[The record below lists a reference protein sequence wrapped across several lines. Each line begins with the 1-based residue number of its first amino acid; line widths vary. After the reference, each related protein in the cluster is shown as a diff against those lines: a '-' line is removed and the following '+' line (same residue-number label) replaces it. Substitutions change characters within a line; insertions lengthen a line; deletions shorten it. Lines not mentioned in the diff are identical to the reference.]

1 MVGMRAL
8 GPALALLVA
17 CSGEVSGVG
26 GDGGPGGG
34 DGGSGGGGADAAAA
48 VDESAE
54 LYDPQ
59 AFPRFDIE
67 LPPASVTALENDPAT
82 YATGTLRYGDEVVAN
97 IGVRLKGEYTFR
109 PLSQKAS
116 FKLKFDE
123 FVPDQRF
130 RGLKHMTFNN
140 GFEDPSFVAE
150 RLVYLAF
157 RNADLPA
164 PRANSAEVWVNG
176 AAYGVYN
183 NIETEDKPFVRRW
196 FADDEGNVYEEQG
209 VDWQPGNEEGFEL
222 ETNEEVGDRSDL
234 TALFAAI
241 DGAADDTL
249 LADVAGIVD
258 TDRFL
263 RYCAL
268 EGLVNQWDGYAYTQF
283 GPNNYRMYHDP
294 STGHFSILPWGMDM
308 AMKPLGDN
316 DYVDVHSA
324 AGLLLSRCLGVESC
338 RAAYDAVLA
347 EETDRFEA
355 LGLDQVAEAAYQQ
368 IRDQVYADPRKEHS
382 NEEFD
387 ATYARVLEFTRERP
401 ASVRAQ
407 LP

>member
-1 MVGMRAL
+1 MRAL
-8 GPALALLVA
+8 GPALALCVA
-17 CSGEVSGVG
+17 CSGEVSGVPG
-26 GDGGPGGG
+26 ADGGTSGDGGGN
-34 DGGSGGGGADAAAA
+34 GADAAPP
-48 VDESAE
+48 VDDSAE
-54 LYDPQ
+54 LYDL
-59 AFPRFDIE
+59 AAVPRFDIE
-67 LPPASVTALENDPAT
+67 LPPESVTALENDPAT
-82 YATGTLRYGDEVVAN
+82 YATGTLRYGDEVVAD

-109 PLSQKAS
+109 PLSGKAS

-123 FVPDQRF
+123 FVPEQRF

-164 PRANSAEVWVNG
+164 PRANSAEVYVNG
-176 AAYGVYN
+176 EAYGVYN
-183 NIETEDKPFVRRW
+183 NIETEDKPFLRRW

-209 VDWQPGNEEGFEL
+209 VDWLPGNEEGFEL

-234 TALFAAI
+234 TALFAAV
-241 DGAADDTL
+241 DAAGADTL
-249 LADVAGIVD
+249 MSDVAAIVD

-294 STGHFSILPWGMDM
+294 STGQFSILPWGMDM
-308 AMKPLGDN
+308 AMKPLGDA

-324 AGLLLSRCLGVESC
+324 AGLLLRRCLDNDGC

-355 LGLDQVAEAAYQQ
+355 LALDQVAEAAYAQ
-368 IRDQVYADPRKEHS
+368 IRDRVYADPRKEHS

-387 ATYARVLEFTRERP
+387 ATYARVLDFTRQRP

>member
-1 MVGMRAL
+1 MEGMRAL

-17 CSGEVSGVG
+17 CSGQVSGVPG
-26 GDGGPGGG
+26 ADGGGAGDGDGG
-34 DGGSGGGGADAAAA
+34 GAGQDAGTP
-48 VDESAE
+48 VDDSAE
-54 LYDPQ
+54 LYDP
-59 AFPRFDIE
+59 AGLPRFDLE
-67 LPPASVTALENDPAT
+67 LPAESVTALENDPAT
-82 YATGTLRYGDEVVAN
+82 YAPGTLRYQDEVVEN

-109 PLSQKAS
+109 PLSGKAS

-123 FVPDQRF
+123 FVPDQSF
-130 RGLKHMTFNN
+130 RGLKRMTLNN

-164 PRANSAEVWVNG
+164 PRANSAEVSVNG
-176 AAYGVYN
+176 QPYGVYVN
-183 NIETEDKPFVRRW
+183 LETEDKTFLRRW
-196 FADDEGNVYEEQG
+196 FSSDDGNVYEEEG
-209 VDWQPGNEEGFEL
+209 VDWYPGNEDGFEL
-222 ETNEEVGDRSDL
+222 ETNEAVNDRSDL
-234 TALFAAI
+234 TSLFAAV
-241 DGAADDTL
+241 DAAGDATL
-249 LADVAGIVD
+249 LADVAHIVD

-268 EGLVNQWDGYAYTQF
+268 EGLVNQWDGYAYTRF

-294 STGHFSILPWGMDM
+294 SSGQFSILPWGMDM
-308 AMKPLGDN
+308 AMKALGDE

-324 AGLLLSRCLGVESC
+324 AGLLLRRCLEVADC

-347 EETDRFEA
+347 AETDRFEA
-355 LGLDQVAEAAYQQ
+355 LGLDQVAEAAYAQ
-368 IRDQVYADPRKEHS
+368 IRDRVYADPRKEHS
-382 NEEFD
+382 NETFD
-387 ATYARVLEFTRERP
+387 ATYARVLEFTRQRP